1 MNFSKIKLPSNRK
14 FGYFFTIIFLI
25 ASCYSYY
32 IDKLFVVYLLGS
44 LCGIFFII
52 TIINANILL
61 PLNKLWM
68 KFGILLGMIVSPV
81 IMAIIFFGIFTPIG
95 IFMRLYGRD
104 ELRLNFK
111 KRENHWINRK
121 TINELVSFKKQF

>member
-111 KRENHWINRK
+111 KRENLHC
-121 TINELVSFKKQF
+121 L